1 MYFTLVIHF
10 SWLNIWDILRQ
21 KLINVTCMD
30 HNKVNIEFI
39 LALIIIS
46 VKFQDHVDISKSK
59 SLSVIN
65 L

>member
-1 MYFTLVIHF
+1 
-10 SWLNIWDILRQ
+10 
-21 KLINVTCMD
+21 MD

-65 L
+65 LQNIKFDVHFVKKERENKCSIIILE